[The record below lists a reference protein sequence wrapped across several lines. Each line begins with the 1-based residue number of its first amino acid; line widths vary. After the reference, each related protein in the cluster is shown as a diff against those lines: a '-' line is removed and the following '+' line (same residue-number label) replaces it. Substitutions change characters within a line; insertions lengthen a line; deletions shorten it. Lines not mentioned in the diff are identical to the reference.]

1 MARSTPSV
9 LHLLAQRPTLTG
21 SGVTLDQL
29 ARQAAEAGWEQYA
42 VVGVPAELEVTV
54 PGVDPEHLFPL
65 RFETLTLPF
74 PVPGMSDVMPYPSTR
89 YSAIDDARWA
99 RLRESWYEHLDA
111 VAQTVSPDVIH
122 AHHLWLM
129 SSLVKQVFPSTP
141 VVTHCHAT
149 GLRQMALCSERAP
162 EIVAGLRR
170 NDAFLVLDRASVTTV
185 AERLELDADRIHV
198 VGAGYRDDLFH
209 SDGRGPTNGCELL
222 YVGKLA
228 RAKGLHCL
236 LDAFEALAADDPRL
250 RLHVAG
256 SGEGDEAVALRERM
270 KSMGARVV
278 VHGQLDHSRLG
289 ELMRRCDVLVL
300 PSFYEGLP
308 LVLCEAAACGC
319 RVVASNLP
327 AVRDPLAAA
336 LGDWL
341 TPVELPPLIGPDE
354 PDADAVPAFV
364 ERLSAGIARALT
376 TLPETP
382 PRVRDFTWAA
392 VFARVEAVWAS
403 LGAGAS
409 RA

>member
-1 MARSTPSV
+1 VARPTPSI

-54 PGVDPEHLFPL
+54 PGVDAEHLFPL

-74 PVPGMSDVMPYPSTR
+74 PVPGMSDVMPYASTR
-89 YSAIDDARWA
+89 YSSIDDARWA

-122 AHHLWLM
+122 THHLWLA
-129 SSLVKQVFPSTP
+129 SSLVKRVFPLTP

-149 GLRQMALCSERAP
+149 GLRQMALCPERAP

-170 NDAFLVLDRASVTTV
+170 NDAFLVLDRAAVATV
-185 AERLELDADRIHV
+185 SERLDIDSDRIHV
-198 VGAGYRDDLFH
+198 VGGGYRDDLFH
-209 SDGRGPTNGCELL
+209 RDGRGQTSGGELL

-236 LDAFEALAADDPRL
+236 LDAFEALAADDPQL

-256 SGEGDEAVALRERM
+256 SGEGQEAIDLRARLAALGER
-270 KSMGARVV
+270 AV
-278 VHGQLDHSRLG
+278 VHGQLDQTRLA
-289 ELMRRCDVLVL
+289 ELMRHCDVLVL

-319 RVVASNLP
+319 RVVASDLP
-327 AVRDPLAAA
+327 AVRDPLGSA
-336 LGDWL
+336 LGNWL
-341 TPVELPPLIGPDE
+341 TTVELPPLIGPDE
-354 PDADAVPAFV
+354 PVAAAVPAFV
-364 ERLSAGIARALT
+364 ARLAEGIATALA

-382 PRVRDFTWAA
+382 PQVSDFTWAA
-392 VFARVEAVWAS
+392 VFGRVEAVWSS
-403 LGAGAS
+403 LREGA
-409 RA
+409 R